1 MKRRLLLL
9 VCVVVVL
16 SLFCLISIVSA
27 TYFMRAAESVTLTVN
42 PINPATPPPFEWG
55 PGW

>member
-1 MKRRLLLL
+1 MKRRLIL
-9 VCVVVVL
+9 VFALVVL
-16 SLFCLISIVSA
+16 SLFCLISYAAA
-27 TYFMRAAESVTLTVN
+27 TYLMVAPESVTLTVN